1 MWNEIDNDDF
11 FSLLNKSKVQID
23 NISFWLHRTATVAIL
38 VLSTVILT
46 LNNYVGD
53 PIHCESQSDN
63 PTFSDTF
70 CWIYGTKTFT
80 SNDIMSLGKLIFTQ
94 NII

>member
-53 PIHCESQSDN
+53 PIHCESQSHN
-63 PTFSDTF
+63 PKFSDTF

-80 SNDIMSLGKLIFTQ
+80 GKFIF
-94 NII
+94 